1 MYIDKW
7 RDKCY
12 NNRVNGCRFLQ
23 KQVLNASQTAKRRE
37 IFSMSDSSKW
47 EVTKYQQAR
56 FIDALTSE
64 LAPLRAKV
72 GISQGDLAALIGV
85 SRQTYSAIE
94 CGKRKMSWNTYLSL
108 ILFYDYNKDTHQM
121 LRNMNA
127 FPVELVR
134 NFNNGEDI
142 TERNTTTIAGI
153 PNDLTEKLD
162 AQAFHAI
169 RTLVM
174 VEYARCT
181 KMPGEAVVKAFDG
194 TSFGL
199 DTTDEDILA
208 ARSIRNIKKNKNGEL

>member
-1 MYIDKW
+1 
-7 RDKCY
+7 
-12 NNRVNGCRFLQ
+12 
-23 KQVLNASQTAKRRE
+23 
-37 IFSMSDSSKW
+37 MSDSSKW
-47 EVTKYQQAR
+47 ELTKYQQAR

-72 GISQGDLAALIGV
+72 GISQGDLSTLIGV

-108 ILFYDYNKDTHQM
+108 VLFYDYNKATHQM

-134 NFNNGEDI
+134 NFNDGEDI
-142 TERNTTTIAGI
+142 TERSTTTIAGI
-153 PNDLTEKLD
+153 PNDLTDKLD

-194 TSFGL
+194 TSFGI
-199 DTTDEDILA
+199 DATDEDILA
-208 ARSIRNIKKNKNGEL
+208 ARSIRNIRKNKNGEL

>member
-12 NNRVNGCRFLQ
+12 NHRVNGCRFLQ
-23 KQVLNASQTAKRRE
+23 KKVLNASQTAKRRE

-108 ILFYDYNKDTHQM
+108 FLFYDYNKDI
-121 LRNMNA
+121 LID
-127 FPVELVR
+127 PVFVR
-134 NFNNGEDI
+134 NSDYCMIVSKNDPED
-142 TERNTTTIAGI
+142 TN
-153 PNDLTEKLD
+153 LTYID
-162 AQAFHAI
+162 
-169 RTLVM
+169 
-174 VEYARCT
+174 
-181 KMPGEAVVKAFDG
+181 
-194 TSFGL
+194 
-199 DTTDEDILA
+199 
-208 ARSIRNIKKNKNGEL
+208 

>member
-12 NNRVNGCRFLQ
+12 NHHVNGCRFLQ
-23 KQVLNASQTAKRRE
+23 KKAHNASRRHKE
-37 IFSMSDSSKW
+37 GRLYIMSDSSKW
-47 EVTKYQQAR
+47 ELTKYQQAR

-72 GISQGDLAALIGV
+72 GISQGDLSTLIGV

-108 ILFYDYNKDTHQM
+108 VLFYDYNKATHQM

-134 NFNNGEDI
+134 NFNDGEDI
-142 TERNTTTIAGI
+142 TERSTTTIAGI
-153 PNDLTEKLD
+153 PNDLTDKLD

-194 TSFGL
+194 TSFGI
-199 DTTDEDILA
+199 DATDEDILA
-208 ARSIRNIKKNKNGEL
+208 ARSIRNIRKNKNGEL

>member
-12 NNRVNGCRFLQ
+12 NYHVNGCRFLQ
-23 KQVLNASQTAKRRE
+23 KKAHNASRRHKE
-37 IFSMSDSSKW
+37 GRLYIMSDSSKW
-47 EVTKYQQAR
+47 ELTKYQQAR

-72 GISQGDLAALIGV
+72 GISQGDLSTLIGV

-108 ILFYDYNKDTHQM
+108 VLFYDYNKATHQM

-134 NFNNGEDI
+134 NFNDGEDI
-142 TERNTTTIAGI
+142 TERSTTTIAGI
-153 PNDLTEKLD
+153 PNDLTDKLD

-199 DTTDEDILA
+199 DATDEDILA
-208 ARSIRNIKKNKNGEL
+208 AKSIRNIRKNKNGEL